1 MNMQQLMQQAQR
13 MQREMEKAQKDLEAK
28 EFEII
33 SAGGGIKVTITGAK
47 VVKKIE
53 IDEDIIDPEEKEMLQ
68 DMIVVAINEA
78 ISLVIKEEQK
88 ILAKQQA
95 NMRMPF

>member
-1 MNMQQLMQQAQR
+1 MNMQALMQQAQK

-33 SAGGGIKVTITGAK
+33 SAGGGIKVIITGGK
-47 VVKKIE
+47 VVKSIE

-78 ISLVIKEEQK
+78 IALVINEEQK
-88 ILAKQQA
+88 IMAKQQA
-95 NMRMPF
+95 NMRLPF

>member
-1 MNMQQLMQQAQR
+1 MNMQALMQQAQK

-33 SAGGGIKVTITGAK
+33 SAGGGIKVIITGK
-47 VVKKIE
+47 KLVKNIE
-53 IDEDIIDPEEKEMLQ
+53 IDEDIIDPEEKDMLQ

-78 ISLVIKEEQK
+78 ISKVISEEQK
-88 ILAKQQA
+88 IVAKQQA
-95 NMRMPF
+95 NMRLPF

>member
-1 MNMQQLMQQAQR
+1 MNMQALMQQAQR

-28 EFEII
+28 EFEIV
-33 SAGGGIKVTITGAK
+33 SAGGGIKVIITGGK
-47 VVKKIE
+47 VVKSIE

-78 ISLVIKEEQK
+78 ITLVSKEEQK

>member
-47 VVKKIE
+47 VVKNIE
-53 IDEDIIDPEEKEMLQ
+53 IDEDIIDSEEKEMLQ

>member
-1 MNMQQLMQQAQR
+1 MNMQAMLQQAQK

-33 SAGGGIKVTITGAK
+33 SAGGGIKVIITG
-47 VVKKIE
+47 KKLIKNIE

>member
-1 MNMQQLMQQAQR
+1 MNMQALMQQAQK

-33 SAGGGIKVTITGAK
+33 SAGGGIKVTITG
-47 VVKKIE
+47 KKLIKNIE
-53 IDEDIIDPEEKEMLQ
+53 IDEDIIDPEEKDMLQ

-78 ISLVIKEEQK
+78 ISKVISEEQK
-88 ILAKQQA
+88 IVEYTEKLKVL
-95 NMRMPF
+95 MS

>member
-1 MNMQQLMQQAQR
+1 MNMQALMQQAQR

-28 EFEII
+28 EFEIV

-47 VVKKIE
+47 VVKNIE

-78 ISLVIKEEQK
+78 ISLVINEEQK
-88 ILAKQQA
+88 ILARQQA

>member
-1 MNMQQLMQQAQR
+1 MNMNALMQQAQK

-33 SAGGGIKVTITGAK
+33 SAGGGIKVIITG
-47 VVKKIE
+47 KKLIKNIE

-68 DMIVVAINEA
+68 DMIVVAINDA
-78 ISLVIKEEQK
+78 IALVMEEEQK
-88 ILAKQQA
+88 IVARQQA
-95 NMRMPF
+95 NMRFPF

>member
-1 MNMQQLMQQAQR
+1 MNMQALMQQAQK

-33 SAGGGIKVTITGAK
+33 SAGGGIKITITGAK
-47 VVKKIE
+47 VVKNIE

-78 ISLVIKEEQK
+78 IAKVTTEEQK
-88 ILAKQQA
+88 IVAKQQ
-95 NMRMPF
+95 NSLRFPF

>member
-1 MNMQQLMQQAQR
+1 MNMHQLMQQAQR
-13 MQREMEKAQKDLEAK
+13 LQRDMEKAQKDLEAK
-28 EFEII
+28 EFEIV

-47 VVKKIE
+47 VVKNIE

>member
-1 MNMQQLMQQAQR
+1 MNMQALMQQAQK

-33 SAGGGIKVTITGAK
+33 SAGGGIKVIITG
-47 VVKKIE
+47 KKLIKNIE

-78 ISLVIKEEQK
+78 ISKVVSEEQK
-88 ILAKQQA
+88 IVARQQA
-95 NMRMPF
+95 NMRVPF